1 LTPAN
6 PKPEPR
12 GGAEPLPGAWSRHRR
27 IEPLTRDAI
36 RRLLVDARERTLWL
50 VGAVADADMDRVHD
64 PLMSPLVWD
73 LAHIAAFE
81 ELWLC
86 MRTGGHEP
94 MHPDLLDVYDALET
108 PRAVRGDVPHL
119 DLGAAHEYL
128 GAVRRRALDVLE
140 TGAGGVVW
148 DMVVQHEQQHNETML
163 QTLALA
169 EPGVFV
175 PPERRPLPR
184 GAARTGGMV
193 RIPGGRFEAGAPAAG
208 FAYDN
213 ERPRHE
219 VDLPEFE
226 IDALPVTSGEFMEF
240 VQSGGYDRREWW
252 SEDGWAWLEESGVR
266 RPLHWTA
273 DGRERRFERTGE
285 IDPSLPVM
293 HVSWY
298 EADAYAR
305 SVGKRLPTELEWEKA
320 ATWGPDAEAPRTY
333 PWGEDEPSPERANL
347 DQTAFG
353 PVPAGALAAGASAY
367 GVLGLVGDAWEW
379 TASDFRGYPGFEAFP
394 YPEYSEAFFG
404 PDYRVLRGGSWATRP
419 RVARNSFRN
428 WDYPQRRQIFA
439 GFRCA
444 A

>member
-1 LTPAN
+1 V
-6 PKPEPR
+6 
-12 GGAEPLPGAWSRHRR
+12 
-27 IEPLTRDAI
+27 RD
-36 RRLLVDARERTLWL
+36 LLADARERTLWL
-50 VGAVADADMDRVHD
+50 VEPVSEADMDRVHD
-64 PLMSPLVWD
+64 PLMSPLAWD

-86 MRTGGHEP
+86 VRTGGHEP
-94 MHPDLLDVYDALET
+94 MHPDLFEVYDALET

-119 DLGAAHEYL
+119 DLSGARQYMS
-128 GAVRRRALDVLE
+128 AVRERTLRVLDS
-140 TGAGGVVW
+140 GAGDVVW
-148 DMVVQHEQQHNETML
+148 DMVVQHEHQHNETML

-169 EPGVFV
+169 APGVFT
-175 PPERRPLPR
+175 PPKRRPLPR

-193 RIPGGRFEAGAPAAG
+193 RIGGGPFLAGAPAAG

-213 ERPRHE
+213 ERPRFE

-226 IDALPVTSGEFMEF
+226 IDALPVTCGDFLAF
-240 VQSGGYDRREWW
+240 VEGGGYDRREWW
-252 SEDGWAWLEESGVR
+252 SEDGWAWLRDSRVR
-266 RPLHWTA
+266 APLHWTG
-273 DGRERRFERTGE
+273 DGRARCFEQTLE
-285 IDPSLPVM
+285 LDPSLPVM
-293 HVSWY
+293 HVSWF

-305 SVGKRLPTELEWEKA
+305 SLGKRLPSELEWEKA
-320 ATWGPDAEAPRTY
+320 AAWGPGLSEPRRY
-333 PWGEDEPSPERANL
+333 PWGDGEPTPERANL

-367 GVLGLVGDAWEW
+367 GVLGLVGDVWEW
-379 TASDFRGYPGFEAFP
+379 TSSDFRGYPGFRAFP
-394 YPEYSEAFFG
+394 YPEYSEVFFG

>member
-1 LTPAN
+1 LTSAN

-12 GGAEPLPGAWSRHRR
+12 GGAEPLPRGRV
-27 IEPLTRDAI
+27 RD
-36 RRLLVDARERTLWL
+36 LLDEARERTLWL
-50 VGAVADADMDRVHD
+50 VEPVSDAEMDRVHH

-119 DLGAAHEYL
+119 DLPGARDYL
-128 GAVRRRALDVLE
+128 AAVRARSLEVLDS
-140 TGAGGVVW
+140 GAGNFVW

-175 PPERRPLPR
+175 PPTRRPLPR
-184 GAARTGGMV
+184 GATRTGGMV
-193 RIPGGRFEAGAPAAG
+193 TIPGGRFLAGARAAG

-219 VDLPEFE
+219 VELPEFE
-226 IDALPVTSGEFMEF
+226 IDALPVTNGEFMAF
-240 VQSGGYDRREWW
+240 VEEGGYRRREWW
-252 SEDGWAWLEESGVR
+252 ADDGWAWVR
-266 RPLHWTA
+266 EQRVAAPLHWTGG
-273 DGRERRFERTGE
+273 GRERRFERTE
-285 IDPSLPVM
+285 PIELSLPVM
-293 HVSWY
+293 HVSWF

-320 ATWGPDAEAPRTY
+320 AAWGPDASEPRRY
-333 PWGEDEPSPERANL
+333 PWGDGEPTPERANL

-367 GVLGLVGDAWEW
+367 GVLGMVGDVWEW
-379 TASDFRGYPGFEAFP
+379 TASDFRGWPGFRAFP
-394 YPEYSEAFFG
+394 YPEYSEVFYG
-404 PDYRVLRGGSWATRP
+404 HEYRALRGGSWATRP
-419 RVARNSFRN
+419 RVARNTFRN

>member
-1 LTPAN
+1 LSSPHRQTA
-6 PKPEPR
+6 PR
-12 GGAEPLPGAWSRHRR
+12 GGAESLPGDR
-27 IEPLTRDAI
+27 LRD
-36 RRLLVDARERTLWL
+36 RLEEARERTLWL
-50 VGAVADADMDRVHD
+50 VEPVAEADMDRVHD

-86 MRTGGHEP
+86 MRTGGLEP
-94 MHPDLLDVYDALET
+94 LHPELLSVYDALET
-108 PRAVRGDVPHL
+108 PRAVRSEVPHL
-119 DLGAAHEYL
+119 DLAGAREYMA
-128 GAVRRRALDVLE
+128 AVRERALRVLE

-148 DMVVQHEQQHNETML
+148 EMVVQHEHQHNETML

-169 EPGVFV
+169 EPGVYL

-184 GAARTGGMV
+184 GAVRTGGMV
-193 RIPGGRFEAGAPAAG
+193 SVAGGPFLAGAPAEG

-213 ERPRHE
+213 ERPRFE
-219 VDLPEFE
+219 VDVPGFE
-226 IDALPVTSGEFMEF
+226 IDALPVTCGDFRAF
-240 VQSGGYDRREWW
+240 VESGGYGRRELW
-252 SEDGWAWLEESGVR
+252 SDGGWAWLQETGASG
-266 RPLHWTA
+266 PLHWTG
-273 DGRERRFERTGE
+273 DGRERRFDRTVE

-293 HVSWY
+293 HVSWF

-305 SVGKRLPTELEWEKA
+305 WVGTRLPTELEWEKA
-320 ATWGPDAEAPRTY
+320 AAWGPDEPAAPRRF
-333 PWGEDEPSPERANL
+333 PWGDDDPTPERANL

-367 GVLGLVGDAWEW
+367 GVLGMVGDAWEW
-379 TASDFRGYPGFEAFP
+379 TASAFGGYAGFDAFP
-394 YPEYSEAFFG
+394 YPEYSEVFFG

-419 RVARNSFRN
+419 RVARNTFRN
-428 WDYPQRRQIFA
+428 WDYPQRRQLFA

>member
-1 LTPAN
+1 LTPAH
-6 PKPEPR
+6 PKPGPR
-12 GGAEPLPGAWSRHRR
+12 GGAEPLPTERIADRLAEARR
-27 IEPLTRDAI
+27 
-36 RRLLVDARERTLWL
+36 RTLWL
-50 VGAVADADMDRVHD
+50 VEPVSEADMDRVHD

-119 DLGAAHEYL
+119 DLAGARDYL
-128 GAVRRRALDVLE
+128 AAVRKRSLAVLA
-140 TGAGGVVW
+140 TGAGGEVW
-148 DMVVQHEQQHNETML
+148 EMVVQHEHQHNETML

-169 EPGVFV
+169 DAGVYSPPG
-175 PPERRPLPR
+175 RRARPR

-193 RIPGGRFEAGAPAAG
+193 RIPAGTFLAGAGGAG
-208 FAYDN
+208 FVYDN

-219 VDLPEFE
+219 VHLAEFH
-226 IDALPVTSGEFMEF
+226 IDALPVTNGAFMAF
-240 VQSGGYDRREWW
+240 VEDGGYSRREWW
-252 SEDGWAWLEESGVR
+252 SEAGWAWREERGVE
-266 RPLHWTA
+266 RPLRWAA
-273 DGRERRFERTGE
+273 DGRERRFDEWDA
-285 IDPSLPVM
+285 IDPELPVM
-293 HVSWY
+293 HVSWF

-305 SVGKRLPTELEWEKA
+305 SLGKRLPTELEWEKA
-320 ATWGPDAEAPRTY
+320 AAWGPGAHSARTY
-333 PWGEDEPSPERANL
+333 PWGEHEPTPERANL

-379 TASDFRGYPGFEAFP
+379 TASEFRPYEGFVAHP
-394 YPEYSEAFFG
+394 YPEYSEVFFG
-404 PDYRVLRGGSWATRP
+404 TDYRVLRGGSWATRP
-419 RVARNSFRN
+419 SVARNTFRN
-428 WDYPQRRQIFA
+428 WDFPQRRQIFA